1 MRCDLNRATLTDDEL
16 MTRVQLGDQA
26 AFNAL
31 HTRHSQLVLS
41 RIYGKTNCRTLS
53 ADISQ
58 DVWLS
63 VHKHRD
69 TWQQGMGSFRTWIL
83 MITRN
88 AVISHWRKKSQRSF
102 DLASQAHLEKL
113 IAPGSAE
120 LFVMLDEAVNRLPD
134 NLRESFI
141 MGSCEGFD
149 HNEIASMLKISP
161 DNARARISRA
171 RSALRSLLSD

>member
-1 MRCDLNRATLTDDEL
+1 
-16 MTRVQLGDQA
+16 MTRVQHGDQA

-83 MITRN
+83 KITQN
-88 AVISHWRKKSQRSF
+88 AVIAHWRKKSQRPF
-102 DLASQAHLEKL
+102 ELNHQTFLEKL
-113 IAPGSAE
+113 SVPGTAD
-120 LFVMLDEAVNRLPD
+120 LAVMLDEAISALPTK
-134 NLRESFI
+134 LKESFI
-141 MGSCEGFD
+141 MGPCEGFD

-161 DNARARISRA
+161 DNARKRITRA
-171 RSALRSLLSD
+171 RSALKTLLSD